1 MHRVR
6 GTIVVIIALVAVNSA
21 GIASAK
27 PRVEIEVLAQPGLST
42 ASAAQKWTKLFG
54 DLGVG
59 SVRVR
64 GAQADERIGVQVDGK
79 GDTAVVRVTAAMND
93 RGVLVTSGGQFSL
106 SDRAKLEKWLAG
118 LSTANDP
125 KAKTTVFGI
134 TAKQYEEVQT
144 QLAGRVNFS
153 TKGTSPQ
160 DVVEKLRRSLKM
172 PLHVDGAIER
182 ALAADDP
189 VRDELQGLSIGAA
202 LAAIARPV
210 GGVLVARDV
219 NGQTQLAL
227 ASPNAKGES
236 WPIGWP
242 PKDKDERRYVPKLF
256 EFLDVSLEDVP
267 AGDAIDAVIARL
279 GVPVLYDHNN
289 LVRHKIDMKK
299 PVNVPAGK
307 SYYRKVLEKVLF
319 QAGMK
324 FEVRVDDAERPFLWV
339 TTLKP

>member
-1 MHRVR
+1 MFRLP
-6 GTIVVIIALVAVNSA
+6 GSIFVVIAAWGWANIAL
-21 GIASAK
+21 AK
-27 PRVEIEVLAQPGLST
+27 PRVEVEVIAQPGLST
-42 ASAAQKWTKLFG
+42 ASAAQKWTKLLG
-54 DLGVG
+54 ELGVG

-64 GAQADERIGVQVDGK
+64 GGQADERIGVQVEGK
-79 GDTAVVRVTAAMND
+79 GDSALIRVTAAMND
-93 RGVLVTSGGQFSL
+93 RGTLMTSGGQFSL
-106 SDRAKLEKWLAG
+106 SDRVKLEKWIAG
-118 LSTANDP
+118 LSAGNDP
-125 KAKTTVFGI
+125 KAKTTVFGL
-134 TAKQYEEVQT
+134 TAEKYEDVQR

-153 TKGTSPQ
+153 TKGMTPQ
-160 DVVEKLRRSLKM
+160 KVVEKLSLSIKM
-172 PLHVDGAIER
+172 PLNVEGTVE
-182 ALAADDP
+182 LAMASDEP
-189 VRDELQGLSIGAA
+189 VRDELEGLSIGTA

-219 NGQTQLAL
+219 QGETQLVL
-227 ASPNAKGES
+227 AAPSGKES

-242 PKDKDERRYVPKLF
+242 PKGNDERRQVPKLF
-256 EFLDVSLEDVP
+256 EFLDVSLEEVP
-267 AGDAIDAVIARL
+267 AAEAIEAIIARL

-289 LVRHKIDMKK
+289 FVRHKIDMKK